1 MYFVQSWKVYFR
13 QVFFF
18 TRSTTSSNC
27 ISVVPNYNIHSN
39 NNLLLKYKLG
49 KYFEHQTIQHLND
62 LLLLI
67 LIIPWISIT
76 YFSSATKFLILLKKK
91 ENIEIIKTLGTGFD
105 SSRDITLYAWLM
117 IWFALLCLT
126 PLSAIF
132 QLYHGGQ
139 F

>member
-117 IWFALLCLT
+117 IWFDLLCLT